1 MPLRPAPTRELHID
15 FETRS
20 LVDLKRCGVF
30 RYAEDPSTSVL
41 CMGYAFEE
49 NDPDIWIPRES
60 PFPPDVRFHI
70 EQGGLI
76 YAHNAQFERTIMRYC
91 LKDHLDQPTL
101 KQWRCTAAMAAALS
115 LPRDLDRAA
124 KAVGLDVQKDERGR
138 RIMLKLCAPRQAFA
152 DGTIVWWEGP
162 ADLQALYDYCKQ
174 DVIVERELT
183 KKLRPLSEREQK
195 VWRLDQAIN
204 ERGVAVD
211 RAGVQNAK
219 IITQA
224 ATAELNI
231 EISTLTDG
239 YVSAI
244 SQAQAIKEW
253 CAGKGVALESI
264 DKIALADALKN
275 QALNPAVRRVLEL
288 RQEGAKSSTA
298 KLKAYQD
305 RVSKDGRMRDNLMYY
320 GANTGRWSG
329 RGAQL
334 QNLPRSKIQ
343 DIPEAIDMMKFRD
356 PKRLA
361 MFYGP
366 PLETVSD
373 CLRGFVVAPPG
384 KKLVAADF
392 SNIEGRVLAW
402 LSGFQAKIDAFANG
416 VKIYERLAARIFDI
430 PVETVKKGSK
440 ERHLGKEGEL
450 GGGYGMGWERFM
462 WQCAKN
468 GLTIE
473 EDLARRTIDTYRA
486 ENEPIV
492 HYWSALNSA
501 ATRACQFPGNRV
513 YVEGTAGTPRE
524 VSFAVSGNI
533 LWCLLPSGRFLT
545 YPDPRLQMVET
556 PWSVK
561 AREEAR
567 ALGAPEP
574 EPDMRLSVTYMTV
587 DSITNQWMRDK
598 TYGGKLA
605 ENVTSGTAR
614 DIMVDAMFA
623 LEAVGYEIVLTVHD
637 EIVSEVDESFGSVR
651 EVEEIMST
659 VPKWAAGCPIAA
671 EGFEAKRY
679 KK

>member
-1 MPLRPAPTRELHID
+1 MPPRPAPTRELHID

-20 LVDLKRCGVF
+20 LIDLRRCGVF

-41 CMGYAFEE
+41 CMGYAFGEDE
-49 NDPDIWIPRES
+49 PEIWIPRES
-60 PFPPDVRFHI
+60 PFPPSIRFHI
-70 EQGGLI
+70 EQNGLI
-76 YAHNAQFERTIMRYC
+76 YAHNAQFERTIMRHC
-91 LKDHLDQPTL
+91 LKDVPQPTL

-124 KAVGLDVQKDERGR
+124 KAAGLNQQKDDRGR
-138 RIMLKLCAPRQAFA
+138 RIMLKLCAPRQAFP
-152 DGTIVWWEGP
+152 DGTIVWWEGET
-162 ADLQALYDYCKQ
+162 DLAALYAYCKQ
-174 DVIVERELT
+174 DVVVERELG
-183 KKLRPLSEREQK
+183 KKLRALSEREQK
-195 VWRLDQAIN
+195 VWMLDQVIN

-224 ATAELNI
+224 VTAELNL
-231 EISTLTDG
+231 EISQLTDG

-244 SQAQAIKEW
+244 SQAEAIKQW
-253 CAGKGVALESI
+253 CAGKGVNFESI
-264 DKIALADALKN
+264 DKVALADALKSETLD
-275 QALNPAVRRVLEL
+275 ARVRRVLEL

-298 KLKAYQD
+298 KLKAYQE

-373 CLRGFVVAPPG
+373 CLRGFVVAGPG
-384 KKLVAADF
+384 KKLIAADF

-402 LSGFQAKIDAFANG
+402 LSGFQAKVDAFASG
-416 VKIYERLAARIFDI
+416 AKIYEALAAKVYDV
-430 PVETVKKGSK
+430 PVATIKKGSK
-440 ERHLGKEGEL
+440 QRHVGKEGEL

-468 GLTIE
+468 GLTID

-492 HYWSALNSA
+492 NYWAALNSA
-501 ATRACQFPGNRV
+501 ATRACQFPGNKV
-513 YVEGTAGTPRE
+513 IVEGTAGTLRE
-524 VSFAVSGNI
+524 VAYAVTGNI
-533 LWCLLPSGRFLT
+533 LWCKLPSGRYLT

-561 AREEAR
+561 ARAEAK
-567 ALGAPEP
+567 ALGVAEP
-574 EPDMRLSVTYMTV
+574 EPDMRMSVTYMTI
-587 DSITNQWMRDK
+587 DNLTNQWSRDK

-614 DIMVDAMFA
+614 DVMVDAMFA
-623 LEAVGYEIVLTVHD
+623 LEARGYEIVLTVHD
-637 EIVSEVDESFGSVR
+637 EIVCEVDDTFGSIR
-651 EVEEIMST
+651 EVEEIMSI
-659 VPKWAAGCPIAA
+659 VPAWIAGCPITA

-679 KK
+679 RK